1 MLQEK
6 NFLTSLETIYSN
18 IKDEGVILSIGDGI
32 VKASGLRNVIAGE
45 MVVMGMALNLEHDLV
60 GIVVC
65 IFILFLTIGFVYE

>member
-32 VKASGLRNVIAGE
+32 VKASGLRNVTGE
-45 MVVMGMALNLEHDLV
+45 MVVMGSNYSVKGMALNLKHD
-60 GIVVC
+60 
-65 IFILFLTIGFVYE
+65 ILGFVYEWQR